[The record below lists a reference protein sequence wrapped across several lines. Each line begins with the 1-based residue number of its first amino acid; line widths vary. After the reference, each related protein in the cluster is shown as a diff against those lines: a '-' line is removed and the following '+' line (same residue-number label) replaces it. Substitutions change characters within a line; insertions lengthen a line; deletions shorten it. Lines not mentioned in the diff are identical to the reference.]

1 MEDKELMI
9 LQIEDSPGDARLI
22 REMLKDSK
30 GLNYRIEH
38 QETID
43 NGKKAIINNDYDIIL
58 LDLGF
63 PGMSG
68 LDALIE
74 LKTCKKDV
82 PPIIVMTGLENE
94 ELGMRAVKEGAQ
106 DYLTKNKADS
116 ELLSRSIMYA
126 CERFESNK
134 ELKRAY
140 DQLSIAKEIAEKAN
154 KAKSVFLANMTHELR
169 TPLNAILGYSLLLQ
183 RESEITS
190 DQYEKLKII
199 NESGE
204 HLLGLINDILDI
216 SKIEAQR
223 ISIDLTTIDLME
235 IFRNLNSLFK
245 VKTFSKGLNIIMEG
259 IDDIPCY
266 IVTDKAKL
274 NQILINLIGNAIK
287 FTENGNIIVRYYTEK
302 LKSEVNGNL
311 KLVIE
316 VEDTGYGISKEDIDK
331 LFHPF
336 SQAKIGEVQSGT
348 GLGLSIS
355 KNYARLLGGDLTVTS
370 ELNKGSLF
378 KLELLVKV
386 GNPKNVEL
394 NNEKKYILKLVPNQ
408 KKINIL
414 VVEDRTESRKLLET
428 YLTIV
433 GFNVKVAEN
442 GKKAIELC
450 DKFIPDF
457 VFMDIRMPEMNGFVA
472 TKKIRNLEICKSI
485 TIVALTAYALENQQD
500 EILQS
505 GFDDFMRKPFNEY
518 EIFNML
524 SKHLNVKYIYSD
536 DKNVTTIESDSIEKL
551 EINKLDEEI
560 LNELKEAI
568 LLLDND
574 RVLRVIEK
582 IGKDS
587 LEISIFL
594 KKMAKNYD
602 YESILNLIGE

>member
-1 MEDKELMI
+1 MRNKELQI
-9 LQIEDSPGDARLI
+9 LQIEDNPGDARLI
-22 REMLKDSK
+22 REMLKCSN

-38 QETID
+38 QETIND
-43 NGKKAIINNDYDIIL
+43 GKDAIKNRDFDIIL

-63 PGMSG
+63 PGVSG

-74 LKTCKKDV
+74 LKACKKNI
-82 PPIIVMTGLENE
+82 PPIIVMTGLEDE

-106 DYLTKNKADS
+106 DYLTKNKVDS
-116 ELLSRSIMYA
+116 ELLSRSIIYA
-126 CERFESNK
+126 YERFESSK

-140 DQLSIAKEIAEKAN
+140 DQLSIAKEVAEKAN
-154 KAKSVFLANMTHELR
+154 KAKSGFLANMSHELR
-169 TPLNAILGYSLLLQ
+169 TPLNAILGYSQLLQ
-183 RESEITS
+183 RESEMTS
-190 DQYEKLKII
+190 GQYEKLKII

-223 ISIDLTTIDLME
+223 ISIDLTTVDLME
-235 IFRNLNSLFK
+235 IFKNLKSLFK
-245 VKTFSKGLNIIMEG
+245 IKTFSKGINIIMEG
-259 IDDIPCY
+259 IDDVPYY

-274 NQILINLIGNAIK
+274 KQILINLMGNAVK
-287 FTENGNIIVRYYTEK
+287 FTENGSITVRYHIEN
-302 LKSEVNGNL
+302 LKVEANDNN

-336 SQAKIGEVQSGT
+336 SQAKIGKFQSGT

-355 KNYARLLGGDLTVTS
+355 KNYARLLGGDLTVIS

-386 GNPKNVEL
+386 GNKKNVEF
-394 NNEKKYILKLVPNQ
+394 NNEKKYISKLIPNQ

-414 VVEDRTESRKLLET
+414 VVEDIIESRKLLET

-433 GFNVKVAEN
+433 GFNVNVAEN
-442 GKKAIELC
+442 GKEAVELC
-450 DKFIPDF
+450 KKNIPNFI
-457 VFMDIRMPEMNGFVA
+457 FMDISMPEMNGFIA
-472 TKKIRNLEICKSI
+472 TEKIRNLEACKATI
-485 TIVALTAYALENQQD
+485 IVALTAHALENQQD

-524 SKHLNVKYIYSD
+524 SKHLGVKYIYND
-536 DKNVTTIESDSIEKL
+536 AIAIESDTIDKLRIDKIDEKL
-551 EINKLDEEI
+551 
-560 LNELKEAI
+560 LNELKEAV

-574 RVLRVIEK
+574 SVLKVIKKIEK
-582 IGKDS
+582 NS

-594 KKMAKNYD
+594 KKLAKNYN

>member
-1 MEDKELMI
+1 MRNKELQI
-9 LQIEDSPGDARLI
+9 LQIEDNPGDARLI
-22 REMLKDSK
+22 REMLKCSN

-38 QETID
+38 QETIND
-43 NGKKAIINNDYDIIL
+43 GKDAIKNRDFDIIL

-63 PGMSG
+63 PGVSG

-74 LKTCKKDV
+74 LKACKKNI
-82 PPIIVMTGLENE
+82 PPIIVMTGLEDE

-106 DYLTKNKADS
+106 DYLTKNKVDS
-116 ELLSRSIMYA
+116 ELLSRSIIYA
-126 CERFESNK
+126 YERFESSK

-140 DQLSIAKEIAEKAN
+140 DQLSIAKEVAEKAN
-154 KAKSVFLANMTHELR
+154 KAKSGFLANMSHELR
-169 TPLNAILGYSLLLQ
+169 TPLNAILGYSQLLQ
-183 RESEITS
+183 RESEMTS
-190 DQYEKLKII
+190 GQYEKLKII

-223 ISIDLTTIDLME
+223 ISIDLTTVDLME
-235 IFRNLNSLFK
+235 IFKNLKSF
-245 VKTFSKGLNIIMEG
+245 
-259 IDDIPCY
+259 
-266 IVTDKAKL
+266 VTDKAKL
-274 NQILINLIGNAIK
+274 KQILINLMGNAVK
-287 FTENGNIIVRYYTEK
+287 FTENGSITVRYHIEN
-302 LKSEVNGNL
+302 LKVEANDNN

-336 SQAKIGEVQSGT
+336 SQAKIGKFQSGT

-355 KNYARLLGGDLTVTS
+355 KNYARLLGGDLTVIS

-386 GNPKNVEL
+386 GNKKNVEF
-394 NNEKKYILKLVPNQ
+394 NNEKKYISKLIPNQ

-414 VVEDRTESRKLLET
+414 VVEDIIESRKLLET

-433 GFNVKVAEN
+433 GFNVNVAEN
-442 GKKAIELC
+442 GKEAVELC
-450 DKFIPDF
+450 KKNIPNFI
-457 VFMDIRMPEMNGFVA
+457 FMDISMPEMNGFIA
-472 TKKIRNLEICKSI
+472 TEKIRNLEACKATI
-485 TIVALTAYALENQQD
+485 IVALTAHALENQQD

-524 SKHLNVKYIYSD
+524 SKHLGVKYIYND
-536 DKNVTTIESDSIEKL
+536 AIAIESDTIDKLRIDKIDEKL
-551 EINKLDEEI
+551 
-560 LNELKEAI
+560 LNELKEAV

-574 RVLRVIEK
+574 SVLKVIKKIEK
-582 IGKDS
+582 NS

-594 KKMAKNYD
+594 KKLAKNYN